1 MATATTTT
9 TTSPNTNSS
18 STTSTCSKTLSVDV
32 SDLIQILQVQLPQLH
47 HETIIYEHRQQMED
61 TKEQYRTLCKEADHL
76 RKKLLAV
83 VQDNNTYRKA
93 QERMESQIY
102 AQEQDLVQAQK
113 DNQLLKKR
121 NKDLEKRLEN
131 ELQNYESDRLLW
143 QQREADLTS
152 EIKRYATQGRHNNGH
167 PRRARS
173 ATASNIWSR
182 SEPSIMRGPSIGMS
196 PLMEERATTPT
207 IDGVSA
213 RDAKIRVQD
222 KLIADFKAELE
233 QQKMVLH
240 EAMTTAEAQAQRV
253 DGLEQELASLQQVN
267 ASLMEDNESYQM
279 LLHEKTIA
287 GEFPV
292 KKSELSTATSSLAA
306 ELNKVQ
312 QQGGDGGCTCQHAG
326 AVKKLSEDNRL
337 LQESNKALSLY
348 MNKILRKIVENQDL
362 VDVLNIDDDDDDDG
376 QPQQQPKAVR
386 DTSTSTTSTAV
397 ESTTTTTTTTN
408 TAAAETCKKTIPP
421 KKDDQQPQQQSNHSS
436 FRLSGS
442 HWTTPI
448 KWVASRARAESLS
461 KLM

>member
-76 RKKLLAV
+76 RK
-83 VQDNNTYRKA
+83 
-93 QERMESQIY
+93 
-102 AQEQDLVQAQK
+102 
-113 DNQLLKKR
+113 
-121 NKDLEKRLEN
+121 
-131 ELQNYESDRLLW
+131 LQNYESDRLLW

-152 EIKRYATQGRHNNGH
+152 EIKRFATQGRHNNGH

-196 PLMEERATTPT
+196 PLMEERTATTTPT

-362 VDVLNIDDDDDDDG
+362 VDVLNIDDDDDE
-376 QPQQQPKAVR
+376 PQQQPKAVR

-397 ESTTTTTTTTN
+397 ESTTTTN
-408 TAAAETCKKTIPP
+408 TAAETCKKTIPP
-421 KKDDQQPQQQSNHSS
+421 KKDDQQPQQQQQQSNHSS